1 MSSRAECVFSPAAGA
16 AGCRHFS
23 TRYTTT
29 PYLARPY
36 VNVFNPKD
44 TTQPAWMSDQ
54 QKEYSKVLFGKP
66 IAAHPVLVA
75 QTIHNLPDTGIPQV
89 AVVGKSNVG
98 KSSLINALMHGKE
111 IARTSGTPGRT
122 RHLFTFDLSDHLSL
136 VDLPGYGFAK
146 VPKEIK
152 NDWAVLMEEYF
163 TRAKRLERV
172 VCLIESTRG
181 PEELDE
187 RLWDMLQEKG
197 RRLMLVL
204 TKVDLLKP
212 MDLHSLMMRV
222 VVALQQLPPELVWPF
237 VHAVSAREHLG
248 VAELRCSLS
257 AIASDHRRAAG
268 RQLVKKGETPARTH
282 R

>member
-1 MSSRAECVFSPAAGA
+1 MDWGA
-16 AGCRHFS
+16 C
-23 TRYTTT
+23 
-29 PYLARPY
+29 
-36 VNVFNPKD
+36 
-44 TTQPAWMSDQ
+44 M
-54 QKEYSKVLFGKP
+54 
-66 IAAHPVLVA
+66 
-75 QTIHNLPDTGIPQV
+75 
-89 AVVGKSNVG
+89 
-98 KSSLINALMHGKE
+98 
-111 IARTSGTPGRT
+111 
-122 RHLFTFDLSDHLSL
+122 
-136 VDLPGYGFAK
+136 
-146 VPKEIK
+146 EIK

-163 TRAKRLERV
+163 TRAKRLEWV

-248 VAELRCSLS
+248 V
-257 AIASDHRRAAG
+257 
-268 RQLVKKGETPARTH
+268 
-282 R
+282 